1 MNILITGATGL
12 IGRKLTNDLL
22 LNGYAVNYL
31 TTRKSQIKSNSK
43 INGYYWNPEK
53 NIIDLECFKNV
64 DTIINLAGSNIA
76 KRWSDSNKLDILNSR
91 IKSLNLLKYSISYNK
106 INIKKIISASAIGI
120 YPSSV
125 DNVYKENESLISDS
139 FLGKVVC
146 QWESAVNSFKD
157 LEIDVAIVRIGL
169 VLSRDGGILSKSI
182 LPIQYGFG
190 SFFGNGNQWQS
201 WIHFQDISNI
211 FYHIL
216 KYDLSG
222 VFNGV
227 SPNPVTNK
235 TFTKK
240 IAKFLNRPLLLPN
253 LKKWMMR
260 LLLGEMHTIIFESQ
274 NVSCEKLT
282 KSKFKFKFDNFDQAI
297 ADLLK

>member
-1 MNILITGATGL
+1 MTRATGL

-91 IKSLNLLKYSISYNK
+91 IKSLNLLKHSISNNK

>member
-64 DTIINLAGSNIA
+64 DIIINLAGSNIA

-91 IKSLNLLKYSISYNK
+91 IKSLNLLKHSISNNK